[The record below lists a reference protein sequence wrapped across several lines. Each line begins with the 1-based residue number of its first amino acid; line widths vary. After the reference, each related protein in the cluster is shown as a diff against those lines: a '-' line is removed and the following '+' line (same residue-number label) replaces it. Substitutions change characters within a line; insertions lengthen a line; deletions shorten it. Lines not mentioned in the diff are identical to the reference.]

1 MSKHEVIDAYLRG
14 KIDRREFVGRLTA
27 VGVSAAAA
35 VAYAQSLGSP
45 TAAAPLS
52 GGRGRVGVFQYVED
66 ADGDGF
72 TDEEEEECGSDPNDA
87 NSTCDNID
95 DDDDDEG
102 PSTLPKTGSGD
113 VAGGGSRWLT
123 PLAAAGAGAAL
134 LARRL
139 RRVGSDD

>member
-95 DDDDDEG
+95 DDDDEG